1 MKRGKKIALIL
12 IGLCILMNYNISS
25 ASGLP
30 DQSAIGILTEN
41 SESFLQD
48 YGDNAIRDGSY
59 SAIKGETSEEQIWGL
74 IDSKEKIENQ
84 TDAQNK
90 TLQLIKKIINFAL
103 GFISLIALVL
113 LIIAGVKMV
122 TANGDDKAF
131 GAGKETL
138 TTIVKAI
145 SGIAISWL
153 LISAIF
159 WFLQKIL

>member
-1 MKRGKKIALIL
+1 M
-12 IGLCILMNYNISS
+12 
-25 ASGLP
+25 P
-30 DQSAIGILTEN
+30 DKTAIPILTHE

-48 YGDNAIRDGSY
+48 YGNNAIREWSY
-59 SAIKGETSEEQIWGL
+59 SAIKGETSEEQIGSL

-84 TDAQNK
+84 ADAHQR
-90 TLQLIKKIINFAL
+90 TLSLIKRIVNFAL
-103 GFISLIALVL
+103 SFISLIALVL
-113 LIIAGVKMV
+113 LIIAGVKMT

-145 SGIAISWL
+145 WGIAISWL

-159 WFLQKIL
+159 WFLEKIL